1 MTRGERT
8 HDRDAEAA
16 EGFAACIDPYMMAP
30 WVADLIALVQPG
42 ADDRVLDLACG
53 TGSVATRVRGHVVG
67 LDHNL
72 QMLQAANRHA
82 EARIHWTQG
91 DAICLPFL
99 SARFDRVLCQQGLQF
114 FPERAVALAEI
125 RRVLVPGGRVGVL
138 VWSRIEENPYCLAL
152 ARAAGRHVDE
162 EVGQQLRASFSLGDG
177 SELEA
182 SLREAGF
189 EDVQVRPLRKSLR
202 LAPLAE
208 FVPRH
213 LAGTSLRD
221 VFASQTE
228 ETLAALI
235 ADIVQETKPLLA
247 GDDVAFPF
255 EVQTAVGRRP

>member
-1 MTRGERT
+1 MTQGERT
-8 HDRDAEAA
+8 HERDAAA
-16 EGFAACIDPYMMAP
+16 AQGFAECVVPYMMAP
-30 WVADLIALVQPG
+30 WVADLIALVEPRG
-42 ADDRVLDLACG
+42 EHRVLDLACG
-53 TGSVATRVRGHVVG
+53 TGSVAGRVPGHVVG
-67 LDHNL
+67 LDRNR
-72 QMLQAANRHA
+72 QMLEAAQRQAD
-82 EARIHWTQG
+82 ARIRWTQG
-91 DAICLPFL
+91 DAIHLPFVAA
-99 SARFDRVLCQQGLQF
+99 SFDRVLCQQGLQF

-202 LAPLAE
+202 LEPLAE

-221 VFASQTE
+221 VFASQTAE
-228 ETLAALI
+228 VLAAVV
-235 ADIVQETKPLLA
+235 ADVVQETKPLLA

-255 EVQTAVGRRP
+255 EVQTAVGKRP